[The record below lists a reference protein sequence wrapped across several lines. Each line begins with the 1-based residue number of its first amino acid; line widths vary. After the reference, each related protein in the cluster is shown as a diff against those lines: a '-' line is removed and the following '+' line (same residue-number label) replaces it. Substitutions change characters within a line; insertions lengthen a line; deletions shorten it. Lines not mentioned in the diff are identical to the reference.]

1 MEMCM
6 NTWLYKCLK
15 KAEKQKLNLKN
26 ENLKKLTK
34 KIKNKEKNINIE
46 CKKFMRFKEEK
57 KK

>member
-1 MEMCM
+1 M